1 MSQIMYKVVG
11 YYLYYHINRWSTI
24 QMGLLHVIC
33 KQSLVSI
40 YTARIAIHVENQ
52 PTYSK

>member
-1 MSQIMYKVVG
+1 MSQFVYKVVG
-11 YYLYYHINRWSTI
+11 YYLYFHINRWSTF
-24 QMGLLHVIC
+24 QMGLLPDIC

-40 YTARIAIHVENQ
+40 YAARIVIHIENQ

>member
-1 MSQIMYKVVG
+1 MSLFMYKVMG
-11 YYLYYHINRWSTI
+11 YYLYFHINRWSTF
-24 QMGLLHVIC
+24 QMGLLPVIC

-40 YTARIAIHVENQ
+40 YTDRIVIHVENQ